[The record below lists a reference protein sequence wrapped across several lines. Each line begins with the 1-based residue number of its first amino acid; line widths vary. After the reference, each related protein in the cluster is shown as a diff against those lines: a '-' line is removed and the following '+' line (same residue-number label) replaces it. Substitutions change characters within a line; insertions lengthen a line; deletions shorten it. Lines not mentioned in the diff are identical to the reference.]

1 MPFTFKPQHDFDL
14 HIALEVTKEDLQMM
28 FAKGKS
34 AGIETRGISD
44 HGFIDSI
51 YFRDP
56 NGYVI
61 ELTAK
66 REGHDEIV
74 AAATETAR
82 QKLDEW
88 QRTKPPVVST

>member
-1 MPFTFKPQHDFDL
+1 
-14 HIALEVTKEDLQMM
+14 
-28 FAKGKS
+28 
-34 AGIETRGISD
+34 
-44 HGFIDSI
+44 
-51 YFRDP
+51 
-56 NGYVI
+56 VI